1 MLSRPLSRGRR
12 NLVGFSTLRSAVA
25 LVLGLVLIGTLGA
38 SRLDFKLPLFEC
50 VVTPVL
56 AILSSAAFAV
66 MYAREMESSDVSVAT
81 DVPLLD
87 PVNLLIS
94 PFFHCNIF
102 HLLFCVLSL
111 WCVAKS
117 EEQSSEFYFALCT
130 ALFLMVPALFACF
143 LDKSFVELF
152 HLRSSWTSSRLLFL
166 PLFKGRRTLGL
177 GNAVLAWTAA
187 AAMGAVDEPSATIS
201 SAEAATLAN
210 ASAISPKA
218 AAAAAATKAFAAAV
232 DTQRGA
238 AVGMRGPGNQHYGP
252 DAHFILN
259 PVAVLVVLHILEPNH
274 SLSASLVAVGMG
286 IFVNFGGTRTIY
298 WFSMALIWAI
308 FAVRM
313 LVERA
318 RQKEQHV
325 GGPRAVANGVDVA
338 TGRPVLVRGLRLQGN
353 RARTRS
359 EIDV

>member
-1 MLSRPLSRGRR
+1 M
-12 NLVGFSTLRSAVA
+12 
-25 LVLGLVLIGTLGA
+25 
-38 SRLDFKLPLFEC
+38 
-50 VVTPVL
+50 
-56 AILSSAAFAV
+56 
-66 MYAREMESSDVSVAT
+66 
-81 DVPLLD
+81 
-87 PVNLLIS
+87 
-94 PFFHCNIF
+94 
-102 HLLFCVLSL
+102 
-111 WCVAKS
+111 AKA

-130 ALFLMVPALFACF
+130 ALFLMVPAACACF

-152 HLRSSWTSSRLLFL
+152 ELRSNWTSSRLLFL

-177 GNAVLAWTAA
+177 GNALLAWTAA
-187 AAMGAVDEPSATIS
+187 AAMGAVDDPSATIS
-201 SAEAATLAN
+201 SAKAATTAN

-218 AAAAAATKAFAAAV
+218 AAAAAAAKAFAAAV
-232 DTQRGA
+232 DAQRGA
-238 AVGMRGPGNQHYGP
+238 ADGVRGPGNEHHFGP

-259 PVAVLVVLHILEPNH
+259 PVAVLVVLHIVGPHN

-298 WFSMALIWAI
+298 WFCMALIWAI

-325 GGPRAVANGVDVA
+325 GGPRAVANGVDVE
-338 TGRPVLVRGLRLQGN
+338 TGRPVMVRGLRLQDNG
-353 RARTRS
+353 ARTGGAVVATN